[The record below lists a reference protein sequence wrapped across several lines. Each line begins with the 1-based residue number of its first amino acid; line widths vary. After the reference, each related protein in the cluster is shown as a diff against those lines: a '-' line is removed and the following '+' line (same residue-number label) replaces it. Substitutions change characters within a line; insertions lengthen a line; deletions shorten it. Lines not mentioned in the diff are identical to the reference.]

1 MPDPWLKT
9 HDEVMTAFRDG
20 KVKDATDDQLAAW
33 LQNLATGSVP
43 NDTIRHA
50 EIIRALA
57 INHAQMARVIRGLEG
72 TMRELNAA
80 NARTQT
86 AVQRLTF
93 VGIGL
98 AFLQV
103 LLALLP
109 LLKH

>member
-1 MPDPWLKT
+1 MSDPWIKT
-9 HDEVMTAFRDG
+9 HDEVMAAFRDG
-20 KVKDATDDQLAAW
+20 AVSRATEQQLDIW
-33 LQNLATGSVP
+33 LQNLATGTVP
-43 NDTIRHA
+43 NKDIQHA

-57 INHAQMARVIRGLEG
+57 INHVQMARLIRGVDG

-80 NARTQT
+80 NTRTQQ
-86 AVQRLTF
+86 AVQRLTL

-109 LLKH
+109 FLKH